1 MGKVKGEAGA
11 QAGMI
16 WVALLPESDTETDT
30 DTDEHSSLKTQT

>member
-16 WVALLPESDTETDT
+16 WVALLPELDTETFTFISKDS
-30 DTDEHSSLKTQT
+30 DISML